1 MVRCQVEDV
10 TDAAT
15 VVPISDVAYVDICA
29 EDELWDG
36 EMDAFDVGEH
46 EVLLIRLDGRYHAY
60 DGICPHQSVS
70 LVGGELTDAGV
81 LICSAHEW
89 QFDAASGNGVNPA
102 TACLKRFPVKVE
114 DGRVF
119 VGDQPLG

>member
-1 MVRCQVEDV
+1 MEDV
-10 TDAAT
+10 TGAT
-15 VVPISDVAYVDICA
+15 ADVPAGGVSYVEVCA

-46 EVLLIRLDGRYHAY
+46 EVLLVRLDGRYHAY

-70 LVGGELTDAGV
+70 LADGELTDAGV
-81 LICSAHEW
+81 LICSAHQW

-102 TACLKRFPVKVE
+102 TVCLTRFPVKVE

-119 VGDQPLG
+119 VGDRPVA